1 MTSAPRLEVFTQLS
15 CNNLY
20 GHHGWN
26 DTQFTSSSPSNPP
39 HVTFY
44 PSLDSLGPHFS
55 PYTLFSEGGAVFIP
69 NSLNSQSEV
78 NLGTG
83 SKGDSSSDDT
93 EDPRTIPSARCL
105 SDPAVQAGAARLQTI
120 MTTIMGLLTALTTGW
135 WGHFS
140 ERHGRTSALAL
151 SILGVFFG

>member
-26 DTQFTSSSPSNPP
+26 DTQSTSSSPSNPS

-44 PSLDSLGPHFS
+44 PSLDFLGPHFS

-69 NSLNSQSEV
+69 NPLSEV
-78 NLGTG
+78 NLRTG
-83 SKGDSSSDDT
+83 SKGDKSNSDDT

-120 MTTIMGLLTALTTGW
+120 MTTIMGLSTALTTGW

-140 ERHGRTSALAL
+140 ERHGRTSVLAL
-151 SILGVFFG
+151 STLGVFLG